1 MIDYEEQFPNE
12 GERKKKKVVVEKKK
26 KKSDRGIKKTA
37 DLQAF

>member
-1 MIDYEEQFPNE
+1 MIDYKEQFPNE
-12 GERKKKKVVVEKKK
+12 GERKKKVVVKKKK

>member
-1 MIDYEEQFPNE
+1 MKAKE
-12 GERKKKKVVVEKKK
+12 KKKVVVKKKK

>member
-12 GERKKKKVVVEKKK
+12 GERKKKVVVKKKK

>member
-1 MIDYEEQFPNE
+1 MKAKE
-12 GERKKKKVVVEKKK
+12 KKKVVVKKK

>member
-1 MIDYEEQFPNE
+1 MIDYKEQFPNE
-12 GERKKKKVVVEKKK
+12 GERKKKVVVKKKKK